1 MVNIINSKVKVEIGL
16 FQKKKTNRGKREG
29 GLRIWNFRVYQR
41 KSMWNFLGLIK
52 SEVEF
57 PGVAKKK

>member
-16 FQKKKTNRGKREG
+16 FQKKKNRGRREG
-29 GLRIWNFRVYQR
+29 GLRIWDFRGYQR

-57 PGVAKKK
+57 PGVTKKK